1 MNKVQES
8 IIELDK
14 KKEMLETIIKSL
26 ATDVDAVSINEI
38 EGEKIIIYE
47 VKVAESDMGK
57 IIGKEGKIANSIRTI
72 MKALAAKENKK
83 ISIEFIG

>member
-1 MNKVQES
+1 M
-8 IIELDK
+8 
-14 KKEMLETIIKSL
+14 KEMLETIIKSL
-26 ATDVDAVSINEI
+26 VTEQDAVSINEI
-38 EGEKIIIYE
+38 DGEKNVIFE

-57 IIGKEGKIANSIRTI
+57 IIGKEGRIANSIRTI

>member
-1 MNKVQES
+1 M
-8 IIELDK
+8 
-14 KKEMLETIIKSL
+14 KEMLETIIKSL
-26 ATDVDAVSINEI
+26 ATDIDAVSINEI

>member
-1 MNKVQES
+1 M
-8 IIELDK
+8 
-14 KKEMLETIIKSL
+14 KEMLETIIKSL
-26 ATDVDAVSINEI
+26 ATDLDAVSINEI

-47 VKVAESDMGK
+47 VKVAQSDMGR

>member
-1 MNKVQES
+1 M
-8 IIELDK
+8 
-14 KKEMLETIIKSL
+14 KEMLETIIKSL
-26 ATDVDAVSINEI
+26 VTDVDAVSINEVN
-38 EGEKIIIYE
+38 GEQNTIFE

-57 IIGKEGKIANSIRTI
+57 IIGREGRIANSIRTI

>member
-1 MNKVQES
+1 M
-8 IIELDK
+8 
-14 KKEMLETIIKSL
+14 KEMLETIIKSL
-26 ATDVDAVSINEI
+26 ATDLDAVSINEI

-47 VKVAESDMGK
+47 VKVAQSDMGR

-72 MKALAAKENKK
+72 MKAVAAKENKK